1 MASSRH
7 GRGHEDGTRPTQRTA
22 RTWDNIAR
30 SSDATQRLRNEESWI
45 EISSQPSSSSLS
57 SIDNEIVT
65 AGLHVQSS
73 TLRRGRR
80 HGPAGV
86 SRISQVVAQRST
98 SSQDEYDES
107 ESSSDDRVL
116 TSSNENITSGRVSPR
131 HQMRQD
137 IHFSPPSEDEDD
149 EDEDS
154 TALGITAPAFTP
166 QPNAFSHPP
175 NQAQTTNRGSFIPP
189 RHYRSPHPTHQAAN
203 DAALR
208 ASLTTLL
215 SCAKAA
221 RSLPKQPSPTMQTP
235 GINNRNEFQ
244 GLRLVPESELLA
256 TPPAPTSPNLAPGLG
271 NGSPSRRSRSSAT
284 VSEDENERRRR
295 KTTQQGRST
304 KKKRVAVHSGR
315 EQTQQLLSPTL
326 LTWLVSAG
334 VVIVV
339 SAVGFG
345 AGYAWGYETGKQ
357 EGELLRGCGSE
368 ITVPRVKRFR
378 WGGGSGIAA

>member
-1 MASSRH
+1 MASSRN
-7 GRGHEDGTRPTQRTA
+7 GCGHEDGTRPTQRTPP
-22 RTWDNIAR
+22 RNWDNIAR
-30 SSDATQRLRNEESWI
+30 SSDATQRLRNEESWV

-65 AGLHVQSS
+65 AGLRVQSS
-73 TLRRGRR
+73 NLRRGRR

-86 SRISQVVAQRST
+86 SRISQIVAQRST

-131 HQMRQD
+131 QQMRQD
-137 IHFSPPSEDEDD
+137 IHFPPQSEDEDE
-149 EDEDS
+149 EDEDG
-154 TALGITAPAFTP
+154 TALGITAPAFSP

-175 NQAQTTNRGSFIPP
+175 NQSQPSNRGSYIPP
-189 RHYRSPHPTHQAAN
+189 RHYRSSHPTHQAAN

-235 GINNRNEFQ
+235 GINRNEFQ
-244 GLRLVPESELLA
+244 GLRLVPESELLG

-284 VSEDENERRRR
+284 VSEDENERGRR
-295 KTTQQGRST
+295 KTAQQGRST
-304 KKKRVAVHSGR
+304 KKKRVAVERAR

-326 LTWLVSAG
+326 VTWLVSAG

-345 AGYAWGYETGKQ
+345 AGYALGYETGKQ
-357 EGELLRGCGSE
+357 EGEILRGCGSE
-368 ITVPRVKRFR
+368 ISVPRVKRFR